1 MKKGEQLMNIPVV
14 LEPLAGNG
22 YRASGGPFGVT
33 AEGATEEETLAK
45 LRELIEQRL
54 AAGARLVELEVKK
67 PKRRPWTR
75 FAGTWRPDDPFI
87 ERWKQAVEEYRQKMD
102 EDPTIR

>member
-1 MKKGEQLMNIPVV
+1 MNIPVV
-14 LEPLAGNG
+14 LEPIAGSG
-22 YRASGGPFGVT
+22 YRASGSPFAVI
-33 AEGATEEETLAK
+33 AEGATQEETLAR
-45 LRELIEQRL
+45 LRELIDQRL
-54 AAGARLVELEVKK
+54 AAGAQLVELEVKK
-67 PKRRPWTR
+67 SKERSWMR

>member
-1 MKKGEQLMNIPVV
+1 MNIPVV
-14 LEPLAGNG
+14 LEPIAENG
-22 YRASGGPFGVT
+22 YRASGSPFAVT
-33 AEGATEEETLAK
+33 AEGSTKEETLAR
-45 LRELIEQRL
+45 LLELIDQRI
-54 AAGARLVELEVKK
+54 AAGAQLVELEFQEPKK
-67 PKRRPWTR
+67 RPWMR